1 MKKVGIIVLIIILM
15 MIVTA
20 LCNILIFAIHHN
32 NWNWFM
38 SFGSSENLRKEEY
51 IRKEQ
56 KIAIDD
62 TKKINLEFKSSHLNL
77 FFTEGNEIRVV
88 QYAYK
93 DLPEEE
99 LFQIDK
105 TSSNI
110 RIGENMKPRF
120 HLFYIR
126 IYGTNSI

>member
-56 KIAIDD
+56 KIAIDN

-93 DLPEEE
+93 DLPEDE